1 MKDAGFMEWII
12 FLTEKYWKLLLEG
25 TLVTLEI
32 AFLGTLAG
40 YLIGFLMGFV
50 KKTQINTEDGTV
62 KKILIRAVKLITS
75 VYVEVFRDTP
85 IIVQAM
91 VIYYGLIGAGY
102 KVSPFAAA
110 VLTVGLNTGAYMA
123 ETVRAGIMSIDKG
136 QQEGAVAI
144 GMSNAQTMFYIIL
157 PQALKNI
164 LPEMSNQF
172 LMNLKATSVL
182 NVIGI
187 AELYMC
193 AKTASGVYYKY
204 FESYIIVAVIYFILC
219 FFANKLI
226 GLMERKLKGKDNYV
240 LETQYMNL
248 DEE

>member
-1 MKDAGFMEWII
+1 MKDAGFVEWII
-12 FLTEKYWKLLLEG
+12 FLVEKYWKLLLEG
-25 TLVTLEI
+25 TLVTIEI
-32 AFLGTLAG
+32 AFWGTLAG

-50 KKTQINTEDGTV
+50 KKIQINQEDKMV
-62 KKILIRAVKLITS
+62 KKLFIRAIKLFTS
-75 VYVEVFRDTP
+75 VYVEIFRDTP

-91 VIYYGLIGAGY
+91 VIYYGLIS
-102 KVSPFAAA
+102 VECRISPFMAA

-136 QQEGAVAI
+136 QHEGAISI

-157 PQALKNI
+157 PQALRNI

-204 FESYIIVAVIYFILC
+204 FESYIIVAGIYFILC
-219 FFANKLI
+219 FVANKLI
-226 GLMERKLKGKDNYV
+226 GLMEHKLKGKDNYA
-240 LETQYMNL
+240 LETQYMNI
-248 DEE
+248 DEV